1 MDMQNI
7 VKVLECARLVRNRLG
22 AVEPGSVGI
31 VLGTGLGGF
40 ADTLTEARIPY
51 AEIPGFPVS
60 TVQSHAG
67 ALIQG
72 RVGGRQVLALCG
84 RFHLYEGYDPKDICL
99 GVRTLAALGV
109 GTVILTNA
117 AGALDPRF
125 CVGDLMC
132 IADHLN
138 WTGRTPLSGPN
149 RDEWGCRFPDMRQV
163 WSPRLISLAMET
175 ALTLGIRL
183 EKGVYLQ
190 TPGPQMETPA
200 ETRAYR
206 MLGADAVGMST
217 VIEAIALHHM
227 GVELLG
233 ISCLTNKN
241 LPDCMEEASL
251 ETVIARATEGGER
264 LSRLLGALI
273 PLIPEPG
280 GERAGVNA

>member
-7 VKVLECARLVRNRLG
+7 GKVQECARLVRDRLG
-22 AVEPGSVGI
+22 AVEPEAVGI

-40 ADTLTEARIPY
+40 AETLTDARIPY
-51 AEIPGFPVS
+51 DEIPGFPAS
-60 TVQSHAG
+60 TVASHAG
-67 ALIQG
+67 ALLQG
-72 RVGGRQVLALCG
+72 RVTDRQVLALSG
-84 RFHLYEGYDPKDICL
+84 RVHIYEGYDPRDICL
-99 GVRTLAALGV
+99 GVRTLATLGV
-109 GTVILTNA
+109 KTVILTNA

-132 IADHLN
+132 ISDHLN
-138 WTGRTPLSGPN
+138 WTGRTPLAGPN

-163 WSPRLISLAMET
+163 WSPELIALTMET
-175 ALTLGIRL
+175 ALSLGIRL

-217 VIEAIALHHM
+217 VLEAIALHHM
-227 GVELLG
+227 GVKLLG

-251 ETVIARATEGGER
+251 ETVIARATETGGR
-264 LSRLLGALI
+264 LSRLLRALI
-273 PLIPEPG
+273 PKIPEP
-280 GERAGVNA
+280 EDARASKNA